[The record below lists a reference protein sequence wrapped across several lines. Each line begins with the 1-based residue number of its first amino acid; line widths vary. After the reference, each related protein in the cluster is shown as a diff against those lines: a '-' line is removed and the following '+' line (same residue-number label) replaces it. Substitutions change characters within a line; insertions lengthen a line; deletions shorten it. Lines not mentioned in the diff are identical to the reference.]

1 VVWTVADSMYTIP
14 TGDNGI
20 LASTTQQRLFDRAA
34 EQGWQTVITD
44 ARVEDLHAAD
54 SVFLAGTVRGAVD
67 VVAIDGRA
75 RPSRDVDLVRT
86 VQKLAGF

>member
-1 VVWTVADSMYTIP
+1 MYTIP

-34 EQGWQTVITD
+34 EQAGGRAITD
-44 ARVEDLHAAD
+44 ARVDDLHAAD
-54 SVFLAGTVRGAVD
+54 GVFLAGTVRGRSTWWPSTAP
-67 VVAIDGRA
+67 